1 MYGCAH
7 MEAYCL
13 TVGELAQHIHA
24 YRTMALQSADIDASV
39 DVWRN
44 PAYRGTDEQAQS
56 MMSTLP
62 SGNNQYHNNVSACI
76 AAYVWKRTA

>member
-1 MYGCAH
+1 

-39 DVWRN
+39 N